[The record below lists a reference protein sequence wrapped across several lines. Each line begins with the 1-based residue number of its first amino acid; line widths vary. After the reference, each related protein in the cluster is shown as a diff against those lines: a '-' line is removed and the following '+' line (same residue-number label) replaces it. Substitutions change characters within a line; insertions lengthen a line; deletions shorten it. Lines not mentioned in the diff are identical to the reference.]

1 MVRRSLEK
9 PMVFFQWQR
18 DDICSRL
25 TFDAELSPSE
35 KRVDIHVKPWN
46 ASNESATVYR
56 NVTLP
61 HTISD
66 HSKDGNWRVIQ
77 IKFLKPVN
85 YTAKMTAKCPGI

>member
-1 MVRRSLEK
+1 MCCHIEQKWTITIS
-9 PMVFFQWQR
+9 
-18 DDICSRL
+18 
-25 TFDAELSPSE
+25 
-35 KRVDIHVKPWN
+35 WN

-56 NVTLP
+56 DVTLP

-85 YTAKMTAKCPGI
+85 YTAKMTAKCD